1 MVSET
6 LPAER
11 QGTNLILSVHQ
22 GIPIPEFLSS
32 YGVGT
37 VDNFLPWS
45 LRGKPS
51 LPVGR
56 EEGWMEGKIKF
67 QNFTDV
73 PHSPHF

>member
-32 YGVGT
+32 HEAWA
-37 VDNFLPWS
+37 VDSFLPPFG
-45 LRGKPS
+45 LFPG
-51 LPVGR
+51 L
-56 EEGWMEGKIKF
+56 I
-67 QNFTDV
+67 
-73 PHSPHF
+73 